1 MSRKSASWI
10 IASHYANI
18 LFVLLSQ
25 NCHSFAPCYFGLGSL
40 ALTRCP
46 TQNPLLTRSRLTGT
60 PPFSADSSSPCERL
74 RPQLA
79 RASWIIRV
87 RIAFASSLLIFV
99 TLKLALKQG
108 YLLRRVS
115 FTLFTS
121 LPLTKQ
127 LLIVLLGRVENPR
140 LGLLLHTTLTFF
152 SFCCRKT
159 VIHSLR
165 ATSGWVRLR
174 SHGALRKIRFLLA
187 RV

>member
-1 MSRKSASWI
+1 MSFINKNIIKISHKTIINCFARQSRKSASWI

-40 ALTRCP
+40 ALTRRP

-127 LLIVLLGRVENPR
+127 LLIVLLGRVENPIKSLPNGR
-140 LGLLLHTTLTFF
+140 LNFE
-152 SFCCRKT
+152 
-159 VIHSLR
+159 
-165 ATSGWVRLR
+165 
-174 SHGALRKIRFLLA
+174 
-187 RV
+187 